1 MPQRFG
7 DAEFTGNVR
16 IRGKLTVDRGSD
28 TNGSHSEAIAR
39 INSRLDEM
47 SAESCVTG
55 GQENSVMAIGK
66 LRDDL
71 DAQQA
76 VLNIVQ
82 QEVSSVA
89 ASVHK
94 SQHSDASTIEQMRTL
109 ISQLVDGQKRVDAQ
123 LQDVMNSSS
132 VDTDMEVLRDEYK
145 ALRSTV
151 GELRYELDRM
161 NDERDAGGGG
171 GGSDEDVMRLSQTV
185 NELFAHV
192 KHKGSDVRRSNAQIS
207 EMTERMIQSAIADL
221 RTEFACV
228 QREGTLN
235 SVLSKQYEST
245 RDECAELRENVADL
259 KSRLITVETQLATF
273 KDEAAKDLER
283 MELQRRQVATIVAE
297 LNRVKSMF
305 MRHTQSS

>member
-16 IRGKLTVDRGSD
+16 VRGKLTVDRGSD
-28 TNGSHSEAIAR
+28 MNGSHSEAIAR
-39 INSRLDEM
+39 INKRLDEM
-47 SAESCVTG
+47 SGASCVTG
-55 GQENSVMAIGK
+55 EENSVMAIAK

-82 QEVSSVA
+82 HEVGSVA

-94 SQHSDASTIEQMRTL
+94 SQHSDASTIEQMRTM
-109 ISQLVDGQKRVDAQ
+109 ISHLVDGQKSADAQ

-132 VDTDMEVLRDEYK
+132 LTDMQLLRDECK

-151 GELRYELDRM
+151 SDLRYEIDRM
-161 NDERDAGGGG
+161 TEEKDTGGGG
-171 GGSDEDVMRLSQTV
+171 GEDVMRLSQTV

-192 KHKGSDVRRSNAQIS
+192 KHKGGDARRSNAQIS
-207 EMTERMIQSAIADL
+207 DMTERMIQSAIADL

-235 SVLSKQYEST
+235 SALSKQYEST
-245 RDECAELRENVADL
+245 RNECAELKENVADL
-259 KSRLITVETQLATF
+259 KCRLITVETQLATF

-297 LNRVKSMF
+297 LDRVKSMC

>member
-16 IRGKLTVDRGSD
+16 VRGKLTVDRGSD

-39 INSRLDEM
+39 INKRLDEM
-47 SAESCVTG
+47 SVEGCVTG
-55 GQENSVMAIGK
+55 GQENSVMAIAK

-76 VLNIVQ
+76 ALNIVQ
-82 QEVSSVA
+82 QEVGSVA

-94 SQHSDASTIEQMRTL
+94 SQHSDTSTIEQMRTL
-109 ISQLVDGQKRVDAQ
+109 ISQLVDGQKRVDTQ

-132 VDTDMEVLRDEYK
+132 VDTDMELLRDECK

-151 GELRYELDRM
+151 GELRYEIDRM
-161 NDERDAGGGG
+161 TEEKDTVGGG
-171 GGSDEDVMRLSQTV
+171 GGSDDDVMRLSQTV

-192 KHKGSDVRRSNAQIS
+192 KHKGCDNRRSNAQIS
-207 EMTERMIQSAIADL
+207 DMTERMIQSAIADL

-228 QREGTLN
+228 QREGTFN

-259 KSRLITVETQLATF
+259 KNRLISVETQLVTF
-273 KDEAAKDLER
+273 KDETAKDSER

-297 LNRVKSMF
+297 LDRVKSIC
-305 MRHTQSS
+305 MRH